1 MDGERCVDEGAAVRR
16 ELHAGWLA
24 MSLLLGSTA
33 ATTSVRGE
41 ERPASGRSAESERD
55 RVVRDFAEGRKA
67 HVAGRLEE
75 AEFFYLRAWARMKSY
90 DIATNLGQVQLQLN
104 KPASAAKHLAFGL
117 RTVGPEIEPERLAR
131 MQALLAEAK
140 AQVGTLR
147 VRVKNVADAE
157 VFVDGERVPAEE
169 AKHELYLEPGPHV
182 LVLRRAGYEEEV
194 VRLMAGPGV
203 TETITQELKPKAE
216 KAPVAERAPVGRS
229 APAVGGADVS
239 AGAKPK
245 APAAGAQVEQRAGG
259 PRTAVITGGVVAAG
273 VAAGIG
279 TVLAV
284 VAASKWS
291 AASDQR
297 DELTREGGVYACAA
311 GQRTASCRDAVERY
325 DDGSALWNAA
335 IWSWIGAGTVGL
347 GTAAYAWL
355 AKEPPRRAGGVKV
368 SPMLAVHGGG
378 LVVTSAW

>member
-1 MDGERCVDEGAAVRR
+1 MRNLTMRCTAVVWCALSACLFAPAAARAQGSPPPAAVYDDVPGDNARAAQLYR
-16 ELHAGWLA
+16 EGNLA
-24 MSLLLGSTA
+24 FDQKRWAEAELLYLKAWALVRSFDIAANLGHVQIRLNKPRSA
-33 ATTSVRGE
+33 ATFLAFALRTAPPSVKPDQIARM
-41 ERPASGRSAESERD
+41 
-55 RVVRDFAEGRKA
+55 RDF
-67 HVAGRLEE
+67 LEE
-75 AEFFYLRAWARMKSY
+75 ARR
-90 DIATNLGQVQLQLN
+90 
-104 KPASAAKHLAFGL
+104 
-117 RTVGPEIEPERLAR
+117 
-131 MQALLAEAK
+131 
-140 AQVGTLR
+140 QVGT
-147 VRVKNVADAE
+147 VRLQVTNVADAE
-157 VFVDGERVPAEE
+157 VFVDGERVPEE
-169 AKHELYLEPGPHV
+169 GVKHDIYVEPGEHRIV
-182 LVLRRAGYEEEV
+182 IRRAGYEERAIPLV
-194 VRLMAGPGV
+194 ARAGVR
-203 TETITQELKPKAE
+203 ETVPVAMKPLEE

-229 APAVGGADVS
+229 ASAVGGADVS

-311 GQRTASCRDAVERY
+311 GQRAASCRDAVERY